1 VLLIA
6 LAGAFVT
13 SFPSVILV
21 ASLGEIAD
29 DLHTT
34 ESVVSWIVT
43 APLIAGSVL
52 MPSLGKLGD
61 LHGHRRVFLLGFVG
75 STVLGFVTAAA
86 PGVGL
91 VILARTFGQIAG
103 AATQPTSLALIM
115 AEYPPA
121 FRSRAMGWWSFIA
134 AASPAIG
141 LVAGGPL
148 VDAVGWRSVFVIQ
161 GALALVPMLL
171 ARFVLAE
178 TPKVPSV
185 RFDVFGAATL
195 AATSGGALFAL
206 NRGGEWG
213 AGHPAV
219 LAALTVAVAAGVAF
233 VRSQRRRTDPLLPL
247 DELTRRPFGA
257 PVAADFFVQAA
268 TMGSFTLV
276 PLLLREQLAYS
287 VAGSVFVLLPLPIGM
302 AAMAPL
308 GGRLSTSIGERWTAT
323 LGGVSLVLGCALLAF
338 GAHLESAAVIAGA
351 FALVGAANG
360 LGRPAL
366 VTSAA
371 NALRHSYM
379 GVGVAITRMV
389 SQLGAATGITTLVV
403 VRGTNGFTTAFLV
416 ALPFAAMAL
425 LTASRVVSSAAEPLP
440 VADPLG

>member
-1 VLLIA
+1 
-6 LAGAFVT
+6 
-13 SFPSVILV
+13 
-21 ASLGEIAD
+21 
-29 DLHTT
+29 
-34 ESVVSWIVT
+34 
-43 APLIAGSVL
+43 
-52 MPSLGKLGD
+52 
-61 LHGHRRVFLLGFVG
+61 
-75 STVLGFVTAAA
+75 
-86 PGVGL
+86 
-91 VILARTFGQIAG
+91 
-103 AATQPTSLALIM
+103 
-115 AEYPPA
+115 
-121 FRSRAMGWWSFIA
+121 
-134 AASPAIG
+134 
-141 LVAGGPL
+141 
-148 VDAVGWRSVFVIQ
+148 
-161 GALALVPMLL
+161 MLL

-185 RFDVFGAATL
+185 RFDVFSAATL

-206 NRGGEWG
+206 NRGGEW
-213 AGHPAV
+213 APATRPV
-219 LAALTVAVAAGVAF
+219 LVALVVAVAAGVAF
-233 VRSQRRRTDPLLPL
+233 VRSQRRRADPLLPL

-257 PVAADFFVQAA
+257 PVRRRLLRPGGDH
-268 TMGSFTLV
+268 GSFTLV

-302 AAMAPL
+302 ATMAPL

-416 ALPFAAMAL
+416 ALPFAALAL
-425 LTASRVVSSAAEPLP
+425 LTASRVVSSAAEPVP
-440 VADPLG
+440 VADPLGVAGGGGRLGGGARPPLKSAQGATGFVLADAVEGDRRVGLGQLVDRVATAGLVPAHRHPDGVAHEQVHELGVEVGPEHAGVDAPLEHRGPQPLDLGVALLEVGEPLELLEIARPVLRHRQRRPVGQAGRRRPGGSA